1 MPRGCMQKAWNLMK
15 QNPFA
20 DHVVESHPSPCTL
33 RSYVVGND
41 LHSVF
46 FTAYTRTCISPS
58 CDAILDNGPYAYFFV
73 FERKPLPYIYMLR
86 DKDNEDIC
94 SAPRIYGIVLCA
106 HLLNEFNVDMKYE
119 HIQDPILVIR
129 EAVKRFVYITC
140 NS

>member
-1 MPRGCMQKAWNLMK
+1 MWSGTIY
-15 QNPFA
+15 
-20 DHVVESHPSPCTL
+20 TL
-33 RSYVVGND
+33 F
-41 LHSVF
+41 F
-46 FTAYTRTCISPS
+46 FTACTRTCISPS

-73 FERKPLPYIYMLR
+73 FERKPLPYIYIYMLR